1 MFFGIR
7 IERGNNAAG
16 ILILLPA
23 GRGKLGR
30 KSQHTN
36 MLDPITLLL
45 GTTGGTIALGL
56 LWDSLFVVRQKNAA
70 IIERLG
76 KYVGTRRAGLNVKLP
91 IIDRVVSTQQLR
103 IQQLDVDVETKTKD
117 NVFINTKVSVQYYI
131 IEDRIRESYY
141 SLEDPTHQIQSYV
154 FDVVRSEIPRLTL
167 DEVFA
172 NKDALGLSIME
183 SLGEAMHGFGYAI
196 TNSLVTDLQPEG
208 SVKHAMN
215 RINATEREKVAAGNE
230 AEAQKIKM
238 VKIAEAE
245 AESKRLQG
253 IGLAQ
258 QRLEIARGI
267 RESIETIKDAGVDE
281 DEVMTLLLVTQ
292 HYDAIQD
299 VARNSG
305 TNTVMMNYSPGGVGD
320 VANQIREAVLSVQG
334 HGDAAQP
341 SGGPA
346 GSRGHRGTDPRT
358 DVAA

>member
-1 MFFGIR
+1 
-7 IERGNNAAG
+7 
-16 ILILLPA
+16 
-23 GRGKLGR
+23 
-30 KSQHTN
+30 
-36 MLDPITLLL
+36 MLDPITL
-45 GTTGGTIALGL
+45 ALGISGGSL
-56 LWDSLFVVRQKNAA
+56 TLAMLWDALFIVRQKNAA
-70 IIERLG
+70 IIERFG
-76 KYVGTRRAGLNVKLP
+76 KFNSTRGPGLNLKLP
-91 IIDRVVSTQQLR
+91 FLDRVVATQQLR

-117 NVFINTKVSVQYYI
+117 NVFVNTKVSVQYYI
-131 IEDRIRESYY
+131 IEERIRESYY

-172 NKDALGLSIME
+172 NKDALGVSIRE

-196 TNSLVTDLQPEG
+196 TNSLVTDLQPEA

-253 IGLAQ
+253 IGLAH
-258 QRLEIARGI
+258 QRLEIAKGI

-281 DEVMTLLLVTQ
+281 DEIMTLLLVTQ

-334 HGDAAQP
+334 HRPAP
-341 SGGPA
+341 TPTGGPA
-346 GSRGHRGTDPRT
+346 GNRGHRGVDPRT
-358 DVAA
+358 DIAA

>member
-1 MFFGIR
+1 
-7 IERGNNAAG
+7 
-16 ILILLPA
+16 
-23 GRGKLGR
+23 
-30 KSQHTN
+30 
-36 MLDPITLLL
+36 MLDPITL
-45 GTTGGTIALGL
+45 ALGISGGSITLAL
-56 LWDSLFVVRQKNAA
+56 LWDALFIVRQKNAA

-76 KYVGTRRAGLNVKLP
+76 KFESTRGPGLNLKLP
-91 IIDRVVSTQQLR
+91 LIDRVVANQNLR

-117 NVFINTKVSVQYYI
+117 NVFVSTKVSVQYYI

-172 NKDALGLSIME
+172 NKDALGVSIRE
-183 SLGEAMHGFGYAI
+183 SLGDAMHGFGYAI
-196 TNSLVTDLQPEG
+196 TNSLVTDLQPEA

-215 RINATEREKVAAGNE
+215 RINATEREQVAAGNE

-320 VANQIREAVLSVQG
+320 IANQIREAVLSVQS
-334 HGDAAQP
+334 HGVDTTP
-341 SGGPA
+341 TGGPA
-346 GSRGHRGTDPRT
+346 GNRGHRGVDPRT